1 MNIKSSVTN
10 KSISYLNS
18 QLFKAGFFAVK
29 YNENVFIYVL
39 YFMLLSIIIK
49 LEIKLKYSLKFVD
62 VHNKG
67 GVFMKKLN
75 LDVAELRSWCIGDE
89 CGTKS

>member
-1 MNIKSSVTN
+1 
-10 KSISYLNS
+10 
-18 QLFKAGFFAVK
+18 
-29 YNENVFIYVL
+29 
-39 YFMLLSIIIK
+39 MLLSIIIK
-49 LEIKLKYSLKFVD
+49 LEIKLKYTLKFVD

-89 CGTKS
+89 CGAKS